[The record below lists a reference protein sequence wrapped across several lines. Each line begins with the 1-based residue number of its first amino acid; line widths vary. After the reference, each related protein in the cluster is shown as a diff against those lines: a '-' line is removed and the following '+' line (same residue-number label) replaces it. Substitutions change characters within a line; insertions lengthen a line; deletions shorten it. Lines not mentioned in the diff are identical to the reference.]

1 MFDAMQLEKILNGEM
16 AISSA
21 IAVKETDELVEI
33 WENINDKIL
42 NGEGLHKI
50 EGSILEL
57 IEKAFAYGKEV
68 GYEKG
73 HEIGYDKGYDEGI
86 ETTENNNDMGR

>member
-33 WENINDKIL
+33 WENINDKIS

-57 IEKAFAYGKEV
+57 MKKLL
-68 GYEKG
+68 
-73 HEIGYDKGYDEGI
+73 H
-86 ETTENNNDMGR
+86 MGRKLDMKKVMKLVMTKDMMKV

>member
-21 IAVKETDELVEI
+21 IAVKEANELVEI
-33 WENINDKIL
+33 WENINDKIS

-50 EGSILEL
+50 ESSILEL

>member
-33 WENINDKIL
+33 WENINDK
-42 NGEGLHKI
+42 NFKW
-50 EGSILEL
+50 
-57 IEKAFAYGKEV
+57 
-68 GYEKG
+68 
-73 HEIGYDKGYDEGI
+73 
-86 ETTENNNDMGR
+86 

>member
-1 MFDAMQLEKILNGEM
+1 MFDAMQLEKILNGKT
-16 AISSA
+16 AISST
-21 IAVKETDELVEI
+21 IAVKEADELVEI
-33 WENINDKIL
+33 WEDINDKIS

-57 IEKAFAYGKEV
+57 IEKAFAYGKEI

-73 HEIGYDKGYDEGI
+73 YDNGYDEGV
-86 ETTENNNDMGR
+86 ETTQNNNDMER

>member
-1 MFDAMQLEKILNGEM
+1 MFDAIQLEKILNGEM

-21 IAVKETDELVEI
+21 IAVKEADELVEI
-33 WENINDKIL
+33 WEDINDKIS

-57 IEKAFAYGKEV
+57 IEKAFAYGKEI

-73 HEIGYDKGYDEGI
+73 HEVGYDTGYDQGV
-86 ETTENNNDMGR
+86 ENTNELNDRDR

>member
-16 AISSA
+16 DISSA
-21 IAVKETDELVEI
+21 IAVKEADELVEI
-33 WENINDKIL
+33 WENINDKIS

-57 IEKAFAYGKEV
+57 IEKAFTYGKEV

-73 HEIGYDKGYDEGI
+73 YDEGV
-86 ETTENNNDMGR
+86 ETTQNNNDMGR